1 MANFTFFINGHE
13 YTSNPAN
20 TTAPDGYRFIKY
32 GYLSALGNLAQ
43 DIVAIATQILG
54 WSNTASNAAS
64 TATTLANSAASSAT
78 TAGSYVADA
87 AWQVSLATTQVT
99 LATAQKSLAM
109 DWATKISGTVDG
121 TYYGARYYAIQA
133 AAYAESL
140 NMPLISGSADAGK
153 PVKVNGAGTAY
164 ELGSASTLCKSL
176 FFSGM

>member
-1 MANFTFFINGHE
+1 MANFTFVINGHE

-32 GYLSALGNLAQ
+32 GYLSALGNLVQ

-54 WSNTASNAAS
+54 WSNIASNAAS

-87 AWQVSLATTQVT
+87 AWQAT

-153 PVKVNGAGTAY
+153 PVKVNAAGTAY